1 MRDTMSRH
9 VMECLGKSR
18 VVIEDGK
25 VVEVGEPM
33 VKTCPLFK
41 KHRGIDEFNED
52 TIRENIEY
60 RIGKFGM
67 CTERRETRMR
77 DFLSFGISEILSLA
91 LKEKLIDAAVIAADG
106 CGTVVLDDP
115 EIVQG
120 MGGRIS
126 GIVETEPIEK
136 VVNDIGAER
145 LLDPK
150 TAKID
155 QFEGVGKAFEMRYNK
170 VAVTV
175 ASPKDAQE
183 IRDCFGRNVVIV
195 GVHTTGVTEK
205 EAEMLYDFCD
215 MITACASKYI
225 REIGKTRAV
234 LQAGTKIPIY
244 AATEVGAELMW
255 AKLNELG
262 MKPATTLDDG
272 PEPLI

>member
-1 MRDTMSRH
+1 MSRH

-25 VVEVGEPM
+25 VVEVGEPR

-91 LKEKLIDAAVIAADG
+91 LKERLIDAAVIAADG

-244 AATEVGAELMW
+244 AATDVGAELMW
-255 AKLNELG
+255 AKLNELE

>member
-1 MRDTMSRH
+1 MSRH

-25 VVEVGEPM
+25 VVDVSEPM
-33 VKTCPLFK
+33 VRTCPLFK
-41 KHRGIDEFNED
+41 KHRGIDELNKD
-52 TIRENIEY
+52 TIKENIEY
-60 RIGKFGM
+60 RINKFGM
-67 CTERRETRMR
+67 CTENRETRMHY
-77 DFLSFGISEILSLA
+77 FLSFGISEILSLA

-115 EIVQG
+115 ELVQG

-136 VVNDIGAER
+136 VVKDIGAER

-155 QFEGVGKAFEMRYNK
+155 QFEGVGKAFEMRYNT

-175 ASPKDAQE
+175 ASAKDAQE

-195 GVHTTGVTEK
+195 AVHTTGVTEK
-205 EAEMLYDFCD
+205 EAEQMYDFCD
-215 MITACASKYI
+215 MITSCASKYI

-234 LQAGTKIPIY
+234 LQVGSKIPIY
-244 AATEVGAELMW
+244 AATERGAELMQ
-255 AKLNELG
+255 AKLDELR
-262 MKPATTLDDG
+262 MKASNTLTDG
-272 PEPLI
+272 PEPLV